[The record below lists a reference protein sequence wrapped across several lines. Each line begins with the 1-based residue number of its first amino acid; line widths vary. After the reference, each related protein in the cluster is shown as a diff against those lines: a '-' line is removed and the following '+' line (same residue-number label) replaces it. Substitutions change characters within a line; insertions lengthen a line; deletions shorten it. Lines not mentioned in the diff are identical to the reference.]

1 MGGANFVR
9 DQTLL
14 PDGPASSRQTYTL
27 VNAGIGYAW
36 RSKGRRMSI
45 DLMGKNLRDEKY
57 RPSQSTRGRPR
68 EFLLT
73 FVAGF

>member
-1 MGGANFVR
+1 VR

-27 VNAGIGYAW
+27 INAGIGYAW
-36 RSKGRRMSI
+36 RWSGRRMSV

-68 EFLLT
+68 EFQLT
-73 FVAGF
+73 YVARF

>member
-1 MGGANFVR
+1 MDLSYPPEAEE
-9 DQTLL
+9 
-14 PDGPASSRQTYTL
+14 SRGLAATAPLTR

-36 RSKGRRMSI
+36 RWNGRRMSV

-68 EFLLT
+68 EFQLT
-73 FVAGF
+73 YVARF